1 MSVATGKASSSTQQR
16 RSSLIEPAASVTRT
30 AMILTSAQHARDG
43 QSHLGT
49 GSLENTYQLKP
60 QRVPKSCLL
69 QKIVQDVLTEH
80 LSDRVYEESLGTLT
94 KTLAEQMKQRAK
106 GLAVQRYKYV
116 AVVVLGPVTRTSAS
130 LASRCVWNPAF
141 DTFGE
146 FTFRNNSITATGVIY
161 GLYVE

>member
-43 QSHLGT
+43 HSHLGT

-69 QKIVQDVLTEH
+69 QKAKHSFDCTHIKKKLKPTH
-80 LSDRVYEESLGTLT
+80 FSSIKAMLRVDFFFFINLLNLWILQYFFFRFSFLH
-94 KTLAEQMKQRAK
+94 
-106 GLAVQRYKYV
+106 
-116 AVVVLGPVTRTSAS
+116 TRS
-130 LASRCVWNPAF
+130 
-141 DTFGE
+141 
-146 FTFRNNSITATGVIY
+146 
-161 GLYVE
+161 VENETC